1 MTRSNRKKG
10 FPFFLWHRRLGL
22 LALLFM
28 VALAV
33 TGIMLNHTESLKM
46 NTVSVESDLLL
57 NWYGLNPK
65 GKPTGYKT
73 GNNFV
78 SQWDHQLFFNSMA
91 LINNKSA
98 LLGAVTASDSVALAL
113 DKSILL
119 LNTEG
124 EIIEHI
130 DMSFKF
136 EPIKK
141 IGLINQSVAIQT
153 QDNKVYIADKD
164 ILNWQSTSS
173 TEINWSSPI
182 ELSRLQQQSLKKTFR
197 GNGLSLER
205 VILDLHSGRL
215 FSANWGIYIMDA
227 SAVMIILLSLS
238 GFWIWWSKAQ
248 KLKTKKHYQKHHK

>member
-22 LALLFM
+22 IALLFM

-46 NTVSVESDLLL
+46 NRVSVESDLLL

-65 GKPTGYKT
+65 GKPVGYKAD
-73 GNNFV
+73 NNFI
-78 SQWDHQLFFNSMA
+78 SQWDHQIFFNSMA
-91 LINNKSA
+91 LINNKSI
-98 LLGAVTASDSVALAL
+98 LLGAVATGDIIALSL
-113 DKSILL
+113 NKSILL
-119 LNTEG
+119 LNAAG

-141 IGLINQSVAIQT
+141 IGLINQSIAIQT
-153 QDNKVYIADKD
+153 QSNKIYIADKD
-164 ILNWQSTSS
+164 ILNWQPANRA
-173 TEINWSSPI
+173 EINWSTPV
-182 ELSRLQQQSLKKTFR
+182 ELSSSQQQSLKKTFR

-227 SAVMIILLSLS
+227 SAIMIILLSLS
-238 GFWIWWSKAQ
+238 GFWIWWSRTQ